1 MILVNQPYIFTVDEA
16 LQLGSKIELFIW
28 NGDTPP
34 ATPNYTFTKTIA
46 GVNDRANYYNLSPFL
61 SEFIEFGINNTDT
74 STPLGTEYYAKFRV
88 KNYYLDIDGIYQPL
102 FIGTPPT
109 NLAMYGQIQGE
120 LFFGGLLPQ
129 STYETYGLCSTDCDT
144 IKINYNLVGEGN
156 QTVEANFVD
165 GQYRV
170 NDFLFGTALFILPS
184 ETGWSVF
191 YSFQLQA
198 SLTVE
203 GCPFGIFTPSEESMF
218 ASFYITKIISNN
230 HLFPLLANATNKT
243 IRYTD
248 LVTSEIRSEVLAPVT
263 ATEGSLFVING
274 ARYPNGTK
282 VELLSNTG
290 VVRKTYIF
298 KQKCECLY
306 EPVKVQYLNS
316 YGAFFT
322 VWFYKSN
329 KQEFS
334 IENSEFKRFQNVVGD
349 YYEGKQR
356 QTFNTSGREK
366 ITVNSD
372 WVNED
377 FSEVIKDI
385 MLSEY
390 TLVNDKFANIE
401 SKSIEIQQNINNGL
415 INYQLTFTY
424 SNDYRR

>member
-1 MILVNQPYIFTVDEA
+1 
-16 LQLGSKIELFIW
+16 
-28 NGDTPP
+28 
-34 ATPNYTFTKTIA
+34 
-46 GVNDRANYYNLSPFL
+46 
-61 SEFIEFGINNTDT
+61 
-74 STPLGTEYYAKFRV
+74 
-88 KNYYLDIDGIYQPL
+88 
-102 FIGTPPT
+102 
-109 NLAMYGQIQGE
+109 
-120 LFFGGLLPQ
+120 
-129 STYETYGLCSTDCDT
+129 
-144 IKINYNLVGEGN
+144 
-156 QTVEANFVD
+156 
-165 GQYRV
+165 
-170 NDFLFGTALFILPS
+170 
-184 ETGWSVF
+184 
-191 YSFQLQA
+191 
-198 SLTVE
+198 
-203 GCPFGIFTPSEESMF
+203 MF

-248 LVTSEIRSEVLAPVT
+248 LVTSEIRTEVLAPVT
-263 ATEGSLFVING
+263 ATESSLFVING

>member
-74 STPLGTEYYAKFRV
+74 SAPLGTEYYAKFRV

-170 NDFLFGTALFILPS
+170 NDFLFGTALFILPT
-184 ETGWSVF
+184 ETGWDVF
-191 YSFQLQA
+191 YSFQIQA
-198 SLTVE
+198 SLTVD
-203 GCPFGIFTPSEESMF
+203 GCPFGTFTLPEESMF

-248 LVTSEIRSEVLAPVT
+248 LVTSEIRTEVLAPVT

>member
-16 LQLGSKIELFIW
+16 GQLGSKIELFIW

-34 ATPNYTFTKTIA
+34 ATPNYTFTKQIA
-46 GVNDRANYYNLSPFL
+46 SATDTANYYNISPFL
-61 SEFIEFGINNTDT
+61 AEFIQFGINTTDT
-74 STPLGTEYYAKFRV
+74 FAPLGTEYYAKFRV

-109 NLAMYGQIQGE
+109 NLAMYGQVQGE

-129 STYETYGLCSTDCDT
+129 TTYETYGLCSSDCET
-144 IKINYNLVGEGN
+144 IRINYTLVDGEP
-156 QTVEANFVD
+156 QTVLADFVD
-165 GQYRV
+165 GEYRV
-170 NDFLFGTALFILPS
+170 NDFLFDTPLIILPS
-184 ETGWSVF
+184 ETGWNVF
-191 YSFQLQA
+191 YAFNIQA
-198 SLTVE
+198 SLTVD
-203 GCPFGIFTPSEESMF
+203 GCPFGTFTLEPESMF
-218 ASFYITKIISNN
+218 DSFSISQIVSNN
-230 HLFPLLANATNKT
+230 HLITLLANNTNK
-243 IRYTD
+243 IISYTD
-248 LVTSEIRSEVLAPVT
+248 LITNETSADVLTPVDSST
-263 ATEGSLFVING
+263 GSLFVINA

-282 VELLSNTG
+282 VQLLSNTG

>member
-34 ATPNYTFTKTIA
+34 VTPNYTFTKTIA

-61 SEFIEFGINNTDT
+61 SEFIEFGINSTDT
-74 STPLGTEYYAKFRV
+74 FAPLSTEYYAKFRV

-109 NLAMYGQIQGE
+109 NLAMYGQVQGE

-129 STYETYGLCSTDCDT
+129 TTYETYGLCSTDCDT
-144 IKINYNLVGEGN
+144 IRINYNLVGEGN
-156 QTVEANFVD
+156 QTVGADLVD
-165 GQYRV
+165 GEYRV
-170 NDFLFGTALFILPS
+170 NDFLFGTDLIIRFVD
-184 ETGWSVF
+184 TQWMVF
-191 YSFQLQA
+191 YSFQIQA
-198 SLTVE
+198 TLTE
-203 GCPFGIFTPSEESMF
+203 IGCPFGTFTLPEESMF
-218 ASFYITKIISNN
+218 DSFYITQNISNN
-230 HLFPLLANATNKT
+230 HLFPLLANTTNKT

-248 LVTSEIRSEVLAPVT
+248 LVTAEIRTEVLTPVT
-263 ATEGSLFVING
+263 ATVGSLFVING

-282 VELLSNTG
+282 VELLSDAG

-322 VWFYKSN
+322 VWFYKAN

>member
-34 ATPNYTFTKTIA
+34 VTPNYTFTKTIA

-61 SEFIEFGINNTDT
+61 SEFIEFGINSTDT
-74 STPLGTEYYAKFRV
+74 FAPLSTEYYAKFRV

-109 NLAMYGQIQGE
+109 NLAMYGQVQGE

-129 STYETYGLCSTDCDT
+129 TTYETYGACSTDCDT
-144 IKINYNLVGEGN
+144 IRINYNLVGEGN
-156 QTVEANFVD
+156 QTVVADLVD
-165 GQYRV
+165 GEYRV

-184 ETGWSVF
+184 ETGWNVF
-191 YSFQLQA
+191 YSFQIQA
-198 SLTVE
+198 TLTE
-203 GCPFGIFTPSEESMF
+203 IGCPFGTFTLPEESMF
-218 ASFYITKIISNN
+218 DSFYITQNISNN
-230 HLFPLLANATNKT
+230 HLFPLIANTTNKT

-248 LVTSEIRSEVLAPVT
+248 LVTAEIRTEVLTPVT
-263 ATEGSLFVING
+263 ATVGSLFVING

-282 VELLSNTG
+282 VELLSDTD

-322 VWFYKSN
+322 VWFYKQN

-401 SKSIEIQQNINNGL
+401 TKSIEIQQNINNGL

-424 SNDYRR
+424 SNDYKR

>member
-129 STYETYGLCSTDCDT
+129 TTYETYGLCSTDCDT

-170 NDFLFGTALFILPS
+170 NDFLFGTALFILAS

-282 VELLSNTG
+282 VELLSDTG

>member
-34 ATPNYTFTKTIA
+34 VTPNYTFTKTIA

-88 KNYYLDIDGIYQPL
+88 KNYYLDIHGIYQPL

-109 NLAMYGQIQGE
+109 NLAMYGQVQGE

>member
-16 LQLGSKIELFIW
+16 LQIGSKIELFIW

-74 STPLGTEYYAKFRV
+74 SAPLGTEYYAKFRV
-88 KNYYLDIDGIYQPL
+88 KNYYLDIHGIYQPL

-109 NLAMYGQIQGE
+109 NLAMYGQVQGE

-129 STYETYGLCSTDCDT
+129 TTYETYGLCSTDCDT

-184 ETGWSVF
+184 ETGWNVF
-191 YSFQLQA
+191 YGYQLQA

-248 LVTSEIRSEVLAPVT
+248 LVTSEIRTEVLAPVT
-263 ATEGSLFVING
+263 ATESSLFVING

>member
-1 MILVNQPYIFTVDEA
+1 MILVNQPYIFTVNEA
-16 LQLGSKIELFIW
+16 LQIGSKIELFIW

-74 STPLGTEYYAKFRV
+74 SAPLGTEYYAKFRV

-109 NLAMYGQIQGE
+109 NLAMYGQVQGE

-191 YSFQLQA
+191 YAYQLQA

-248 LVTSEIRSEVLAPVT
+248 LVTSEIRTEVLAPVT
-263 ATEGSLFVING
+263 ATESSLFVING

-290 VVRKTYIF
+290 AVRRTYIF

>member
-1 MILVNQPYIFTVDEA
+1 MILVNQPYIFTVNEA
-16 LQLGSKIELFIW
+16 LQIGSKIELFIW

-34 ATPNYTFTKTIA
+34 VTPNYTFTKTIA

-184 ETGWSVF
+184 ETGWNVF
-191 YSFQLQA
+191 YAYQLQA

-306 EPVKVQYLNS
+306 EPIKVQYLNS